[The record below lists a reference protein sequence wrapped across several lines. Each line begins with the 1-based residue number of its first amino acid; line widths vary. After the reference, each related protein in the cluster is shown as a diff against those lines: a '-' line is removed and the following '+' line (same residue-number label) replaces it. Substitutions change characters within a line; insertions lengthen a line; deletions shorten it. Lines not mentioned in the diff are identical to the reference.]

1 MGTRSTAQPLFC
13 QAQLGERL
21 GNEVIAL
28 VEKVDGQPCPC
39 KRGLPC
45 PLAPPA
51 AEAAAV

>member
-1 MGTRSTAQPLFC
+1 MGTSTTAQLYC
-13 QAQLGERL
+13 QALLGERL
-21 GNEVIAL
+21 GGEVVAL
-28 VEKVDGQPCPC
+28 IEKVDGQPCPC